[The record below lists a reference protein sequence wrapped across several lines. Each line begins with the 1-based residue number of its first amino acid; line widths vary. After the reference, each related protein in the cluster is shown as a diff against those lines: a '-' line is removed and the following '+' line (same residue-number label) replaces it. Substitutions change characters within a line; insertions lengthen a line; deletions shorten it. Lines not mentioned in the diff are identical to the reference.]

1 MRAAANVAS
10 NAILWDVGMN
20 PELAQA
26 ILSSARRLGA
36 DPVDLA
42 TVVSYETGG
51 KLDPEIWGGAGG
63 KHFGLIQAGPAE
75 RERYG
80 IQPGMPVDEHMAG
93 VERYLVDRG
102 FKPGMGLLDL
112 YSTINAG
119 RPGLYNRSDAANGG
133 APGTVADK
141 VANQMA
147 GHRVK
152 AEKLL
157 ALAGSP
163 AAAAPVAA
171 PAAPVAAPVAPVAAP
186 VAPVAPARAPMAA
199 APAPMGQPVSPIASA
214 MGSLLGD
221 VQIDPSI
228 LQALRGISARAQEN
242 DLEGEIS
249 APRIEFP
256 APPGIRRERARIVS
270 KARR

>member
-1 MRAAANVAS
+1 M
-10 NAILWDVGMN
+10 
-20 PELAQA
+20 
-26 ILSSARRLGA
+26 
-36 DPVDLA
+36 
-42 TVVSYETGG
+42 VSYETGG

-157 ALAGSP
+157 ALASSP
-163 AAAAPVAA
+163 AAA
-171 PAAPVAAPVAPVAAP
+171 APVAAP
-186 VAPVAPARAPMAA
+186 VAPVAPARAPMAPA
-199 APAPMGQPVSPIASA
+199 SAPMGQSVSPIASA